1 MKSARPL
8 PRVGLV
14 LGGGGARGWAH
25 IGVLKALAERNIQI
39 HAYAGTSIGSL
50 VGGFA
55 AAGKLSA
62 LETLV
67 GDIDLKR
74 IIQLFAEK
82 KLPRS
87 GLVDGRHIVEL
98 IREQLGHPEIQKL
111 PVPYAAVATD
121 AETGA
126 EVVLDQG
133 DLVVAIRA
141 SIAIPGM
148 FTPVYVNGRYLID
161 GGLVNPL
168 PVSVM
173 KRRGLDVIMAV
184 NLHGD
189 GLKPLAAEQKTPVL
203 RKEKRL
209 SRRALSSP
217 EKTLRWLEDQK
228 DKLEVT
234 ARTTMQ
240 RWMSKTEG
248 PNIFQ
253 IMTNTVDIVSAHL
266 TTLQLRDDPPDV
278 LIEPKVGG
286 IGHLEF
292 NRVAEGIA
300 AGYKAAI
307 PVLDKWLKNCG

>member
-1 MKSARPL
+1 MKIARPL

-25 IGVLKALAERNIQI
+25 IGVLRAMAERKIQI

-55 AAGKLSA
+55 AAGKLPA
-62 LETLV
+62 LEAVLA
-67 GDIDLKR
+67 DMDLKG

-98 IREQLGHPEIQKL
+98 IREQLGNLKIEQL

-121 AETGA
+121 AETGSP
-126 EVVLDQG
+126 VVLNRG
-133 DLVVAIRA
+133 DLVTAIRA
-141 SIAIPGM
+141 SISIPGM
-148 FTPVYVNGRYLID
+148 FTPVLRNGRYLVD

-168 PVSVM
+168 PVDLL
-173 KRRGLDVIMAV
+173 KNHGLDAIIAV

-189 GLKPLAAEQKTPVL
+189 GMKPFVREGKQSKKGKGKKTSTH
-203 RKEKRL
+203 EL
-209 SRRALSSP
+209 STP
-217 EKTLRWLEDQK
+217 EKTLQWFEQQK
-228 DKLEVT
+228 DKLGVT
-234 ARTTMQ
+234 VRSTMQ
-240 RWMSKTEG
+240 RWLSITDG

-253 IMTNTVDIVSAHL
+253 VMTNTVDIVSSHL
-266 TTLQLRDDPPDV
+266 TTLQLRDVPPDL
-278 LIEPKVGG
+278 LIEPRVGS

-292 NRVAEGIA
+292 NRIDEGIA
-300 AGYKAAI
+300 AGYKAASSA
-307 PVLDKWLKNCG
+307 LDDWLKVSG

>member
-1 MKSARPL
+1 MKPARPT

-25 IGVLKALAERNIQI
+25 IGVLRAMAERTIPI

-62 LETLV
+62 LEAVLA
-67 GDIDLKR
+67 DIDLKGL
-74 IIQLFAEK
+74 IHLFAEK

-98 IREQLGHPEIQKL
+98 IREQLGNPKIEEL

-126 EVVLDQG
+126 PVVLNRG
-133 DLVVAIRA
+133 DLVSAIRA
-141 SIAIPGM
+141 SISIPGM
-148 FTPVYVNGRYLID
+148 FTPVLRNGRYLVD

-168 PVSVM
+168 PVNLL
-173 KRRGLDVIMAV
+173 KNHGLDTIIAV

-189 GLKPLAAEQKTPVL
+189 GMKPFVREKKTSP
-203 RKEKRL
+203 KNKGKNASRL
-209 SRRALSSP
+209 ALSTP
-217 EKTLRWLEDQK
+217 EKTMQWFEQQK
-228 DKLEVT
+228 DKFGVT
-234 ARTTMQ
+234 VRSTMQ
-240 RWMSKTEG
+240 RWLSISEG

-253 IMTNTVDIVSAHL
+253 VMANTVDIVSSHL
-266 TTLQLRDDPPDV
+266 TTLQLRDVPPDV
-278 LIEPKVGG
+278 LIEPKVGS

-292 NRVAEGIA
+292 NRVEEGIA
-300 AGYKAAI
+300 AGYKAASTA
-307 PVLDKWLKNCG
+307 LDDWLKASG